1 MAKTKT
7 NSNSITAIL
16 INKLNYK
23 KSGFR
28 FAMLEK
34 WNLPNDTIFTDGTHS
49 TINCIEME
57 NKEVDIVGISNSK
70 YVILIEIKANLSEN
84 IQDSQTSDGQ
94 YVATA
99 EKNEIPL
106 KYIIPDGYYEIDKL
120 PSKSKYVQIIK
131 WSEIYE
137 IAKATDNTGFIQEID
152 YFVESNFASND
163 LLLNKGEVTMFLSPN
178 IIGKVSSL
186 YEKIEELMKNFIANN
201 NSLIEEDKKWGVAG
215 LGRWYK
221 CKKNKKEFN
230 IWIGLYSVEAFPDNS
245 FFLYPWI
252 PKAVWEKSSLKNDE
266 EGNYYISEKD
276 GDNAICLIIP
286 IRGKKNEL
294 LDFLSAENSDEQQK
308 LFNELLKNN
317 IERFFEKV

>member
-34 WNLPNDTIFTDGTHS
+34 WNLPNDTIFTDCTHS
-49 TINCIEME
+49 TINCIEMG

-84 IQDSQTSDGQ
+84 IQDSQKTDGQ

-131 WSEIYE
+131 WSKIYE
-137 IAKATDNTGFIQEID
+137 IAQETDNTGFTEDINN
-152 YFVESNFASND
+152 FVESIFSTND
-163 LLLNKGEVTMFLSPN
+163 ILLNKGEVAMFLSPN
-178 IIGKVSSL
+178 EIKNVITLESKF
-186 YEKIEELMKNFIANN
+186 EELVIRFAEERKYERKSKLEWGNWFTIKYNN
-201 NSLIEEDKKWGVAG
+201 L
-215 LGRWYK
+215 
-221 CKKNKKEFN
+221 KKE
-230 IWIGLYSVEAFPDNS
+230 IWIGFYNLQEASDKFLFMWEDKIKLKKQNKYKDKVDYWLYGSEVYVPILDEKNRIPE
-245 FFLYPWI
+245 FLFAE
-252 PKAVWEKSSLKNDE
+252 KAE
-266 EGNYYISEKD
+266 
-276 GDNAICLIIP
+276 
-286 IRGKKNEL
+286 
-294 LDFLSAENSDEQQK
+294 EQQE
-308 LFNELLKNN
+308 LFNKFMDYN
-317 IERFFEKV
+317 IKKYFEIVE

>member
-34 WNLPNDTIFTDGTHS
+34 WDLPRNTIFTDGTHS

-84 IQDSQTSDGQ
+84 IQDSQKSDGQ

-120 PSKSKYVQIIK
+120 PSKSKFVQIIK

-137 IAKATDNTGFIQEID
+137 IAKATDNTGFTEDID
-152 YFVESNFASND
+152 NFVETTFSTND
-163 LLLNKGEVTMFLSPN
+163 ILLNKGEVAMFLSPIEVRN
-178 IIGKVSSL
+178 VITLENKL
-186 YEKIEELMKNFIANN
+186 EELMLLYVKGKNY
-201 NSLIEEDKKWGVAG
+201 SKGSKDG
-215 LGRWYK
+215 LGYYYNINYN
-221 CKKNKKEFN
+221 NKDKT
-230 IWIGLYSVEAFPDNS
+230 IWIGFYNLPDATDK
-245 FFLYPWI
+245 FLFM
-252 PKAVWEKSSLKNDE
+252 WEDNVILKNTNKYKKTQDYWLYTNKNSE
-266 EGNYYISEKD
+266 IYIPVCDSQNK
-276 GDNAICLIIP
+276 IP
-286 IRGKKNEL
+286 
-294 LDFLSAENSDEQQK
+294 DFLFAETAEEQQK
-308 LFNELLKNN
+308 QFNELMDSN
-317 IERFFEKV
+317 IQKYFEIVE

>member
-1 MAKTKT
+1 MAKRKT

-28 FAMLEK
+28 FSMLEK
-34 WNLPNDTIFTDGTHS
+34 WGLPRNTIFTDGTHS
-49 TINCIEME
+49 TINCKEME

-84 IQDSQTSDGQ
+84 TQDSQKSDGQ

-99 EKNEIPL
+99 EKNKIPL

-137 IAKATDNTGFIQEID
+137 IAKSTDNTGFTEDID
-152 YFVESNFASND
+152 NFVETTFSTND
-163 LLLNKGEVTMFLSPN
+163 IFLNKGEVAMFLSPD

-186 YEKIEELMKNFIANN
+186 YEKIEELMKKFVENN
-201 NSLIEEDKKWGVAG
+201 SSLIEEDKKWGVSG

-230 IWIGLYSVEAFPDNS
+230 IWIGLYNVDAFPDYS
-245 FFLYPWI
+245 FFMYPWM
-252 PKAVWEKSSLKNDE
+252 PKSVWEKSSLKNE
-266 EGNYYISEKD
+266 EQGTYYISEKD
-276 GDNAICLIIP
+276 GEDAICLIIP
-286 IRGKKNEL
+286 IKGKNNEVL
-294 LDFLSAENSDEQQK
+294 NFLCADNIDEQQK

>member
-28 FAMLEK
+28 AALLEK
-34 WNLPNDTIFTDGTHS
+34 WGLPSNTIFTDGTHS
-49 TINCIEME
+49 TINCTEME

-84 IQDSQTSDGQ
+84 IQDSQKSDGQ

-99 EKNEIPL
+99 ENNKIPL
-106 KYIIPDGYYEIDKL
+106 KYIIPDGYYEIDEL
-120 PSKSKYVQIIK
+120 PSKSKFVEIIK
-131 WSEIYE
+131 WSEIYD
-137 IAKATDNTGFIQEID
+137 IAKETDNTGFIQDID

-163 LLLNKGEVTMFLSPN
+163 LLLNKGEVAMFLSPD

-186 YEKIEELMKNFIANN
+186 YEKIQELMKKFIEDNRT
-201 NSLIEEDKKWGVAG
+201 LIEEDKKWGVSG

-221 CKKNKKEFN
+221 CTKNKKEFN
-230 IWIGLYSVEAFPDNS
+230 IWIGLYSVEAFPDDS

-252 PKAVWEKSSLKNDE
+252 PNSVWEKSPLKNE
-266 EGNYYISEKD
+266 NEGDYYISEKD
-276 GDNAICLIIP
+276 GKEANCLIIP
-286 IRGKKNEL
+286 IKSNNNEIIK
-294 LDFLSAENSDEQQK
+294 FLSAENIEIQQK
-308 LFNELLKNN
+308 LFNELMKKN
-317 IERFFEKV
+317 IEKFFEKV

>member
-34 WNLPNDTIFTDGTHS
+34 WNLPNDTIFTDCTHS
-49 TINCIEME
+49 TINCIEMG

-84 IQDSQTSDGQ
+84 IQDSQKTDGQ

-99 EKNEIPL
+99 EKNKIPL

-131 WSEIYE
+131 WSKIYE
-137 IAKATDNTGFIQEID
+137 IAQETDNTGFTEDINN
-152 YFVESNFASND
+152 FVESIFSTND
-163 LLLNKGEVTMFLSPN
+163 ILLNKGEVAMFLSPN
-178 IIGKVSSL
+178 EIKNVITLESKF
-186 YEKIEELMKNFIANN
+186 EELVIRFAEERKYERKSKLEWGNWFTIKYNN
-201 NSLIEEDKKWGVAG
+201 L
-215 LGRWYK
+215 
-221 CKKNKKEFN
+221 KKE
-230 IWIGLYSVEAFPDNS
+230 IWIGFYNLQEASDKFLFMWEDKIKLKKQNKYKDKVDYWLYGSEVYVPILDENNRIPE
-245 FFLYPWI
+245 FLFAE
-252 PKAVWEKSSLKNDE
+252 KAE
-266 EGNYYISEKD
+266 
-276 GDNAICLIIP
+276 
-286 IRGKKNEL
+286 
-294 LDFLSAENSDEQQK
+294 EQQE
-308 LFNELLKNN
+308 LFNKFMDYN
-317 IERFFEKV
+317 IKKYFEMVE

>member
-1 MAKTKT
+1 MTKT
-7 NSNSITAIL
+7 NSNSITAIF
-16 INKLNYK
+16 INKLNNK

-34 WNLPNDTIFTDGTHS
+34 WELPNNTIFKDGTHT
-49 TINCIEME
+49 TIDLQGMD
-57 NKEVDIVGISNSK
+57 NKEVDIVGMSDSK

-84 IQDSQTSDGQ
+84 IQESQKQNGQ
-94 YVATA
+94 YVRTSK
-99 EKNEIPL
+99 KNKINL
-106 KYIIPDGYYEIDKL
+106 KYIIPDGYYHIDEL
-120 PSKSKYVQIIK
+120 PKENDYIQIIK

-137 IAKATDNTGFIQEID
+137 IAKETDNTGFTQDID

-163 LLLNKGEVTMFLSPN
+163 LLLNKGEVAMFLSPD

-186 YEKIEELMKNFIANN
+186 YEKIEELMKKFVENN
-201 NSLIEEDKKWGVAG
+201 SSLIEEDKKWGVSG

-230 IWIGLYSVEAFPDNS
+230 IWIGLYNVDAFPEYS
-245 FFLYPWI
+245 FFMYPWI
-252 PKAVWEKSSLKNDE
+252 PESVWKKSSLKNE
-266 EGNYYISEKD
+266 EQGTYYISEKD
-276 GDNAICLIIP
+276 GEDAICLIIP
-286 IRGKKNEL
+286 IKGKNNEVL
-294 LDFLSAENSDEQQK
+294 NFLCADNIDEQQK